1 VKLILTEDVPNLGS
15 LGDTIDV
22 KSGYGRNYLLPKGI
36 ALLATGRVSKEL
48 QHRIQH
54 LNKLREGKIELAHEQ
69 AEKLKTVKIEVV
81 RKSGPGGR
89 LYGSVTNRDLKELLK
104 EKEFDVER
112 RSIQLNSPI
121 RNIGLHEFT
130 VRVHSE
136 VSVNMQIKVTG
147 DSDESAVQTAAVDEP
162 KDKNTDEKI
171 VDSEELEKLEKLEE
185 LEELEEFER
194 LEEFEGLEELDKLE
208 ELEEH

>member
-1 VKLILTEDVPNLGS
+1 MKLILTEDVPNLGS

-54 LNKLREGKIELAHEQ
+54 LNKLREGKIELANEQ
-69 AEKLKTVKIEVV
+69 AEKLKTVKLEVV
-81 RKSGPGGR
+81 RKSGPGGK
-89 LYGSVTNRDLKELLK
+89 LFGSVTNRDLKELLK

-112 RSIQLNSPI
+112 RSILLNSPI

-136 VSVNMQIKVTG
+136 VSVNMQIKVAG
-147 DSDESAVQTAAVDEP
+147 DSDESAVKTVAVDEP
-162 KDKNTDEKI
+162 KDKNADEKN
-171 VDSEELEKLEKLEE
+171 VDSEELEKLEE
-185 LEELEEFER
+185 L
-194 LEEFEGLEELDKLE
+194 EGLEEHETDE
-208 ELEEH
+208 

>member
-1 VKLILTEDVPNLGS
+1 MKLILTEDVPNLGS

-69 AEKLKTVKIEVV
+69 AEKLKTVKLEVV

-89 LYGSVTNRDLKELLK
+89 LFGSVTNRDLKELLK

-147 DSDESAVQTAAVDEP
+147 DSDESAVKTVAVDEL
-162 KDKNTDEKI
+162 KDKNADEKNI
-171 VDSEELEKLEKLEE
+171 DSEELEELEKLEE
-185 LEELEEFER
+185 LEEHETDE
-194 LEEFEGLEELDKLE
+194 
-208 ELEEH
+208 

>member
-22 KSGYGRNYLLPKGI
+22 KSGFGRNYLLPKGI

-89 LYGSVTNRDLKELLK
+89 LFGSVTNRDLKELLK

-136 VSVNMQIKVTG
+136 VSINMQIKVTG
-147 DSDESAVQTAAVDEP
+147 DSDESAVKTAAVDEP
-162 KDKNTDEKI
+162 KDKNADEKN
-171 VDSEELEKLEKLEE
+171 VDSEELEEIEKLEE
-185 LEELEEFER
+185 LEELEE
-194 LEEFEGLEELDKLE
+194 
-208 ELEEH
+208 H

>member
-22 KSGYGRNYLLPKGI
+22 KSGFGRNYLLPKGI

-69 AEKLKTVKIEVV
+69 AEKLKTVKLEVV

-89 LYGSVTNRDLKELLK
+89 LFGSVTNRDLKELLK

-147 DSDESAVQTAAVDEP
+147 DSDESAVKTAAVDEP
-162 KDKNTDEKI
+162 KDKNADEKN
-171 VDSEELEKLEKLEE
+171 VDSEEHEKLEELEELEELEKLEE
-185 LEELEEFER
+185 LEELEE
-194 LEEFEGLEELDKLE
+194 L
-208 ELEEH
+208 

>member
-1 VKLILTEDVPNLGS
+1 MKLILTEDVPNLGS

-22 KSGYGRNYLLPKGI
+22 KSGFGRNYLLPKGI

-89 LYGSVTNRDLKELLK
+89 LFGSVTNRDLKELLK

-147 DSDESAVQTAAVDEP
+147 DSDESAVKTAAVDES
-162 KDKNTDEKI
+162 KDKNADEKN
-171 VDSEELEKLEKLEE
+171 VDSEELEELEKLEDLE
-185 LEELEEFER
+185 DLEEV
-194 LEEFEGLEELDKLE
+194 
-208 ELEEH
+208 EEHETDE

>member
-1 VKLILTEDVPNLGS
+1 MKLILTEDVPNLGS

-54 LNKLREGKIELAHEQ
+54 LNKLREGKIELANEQ
-69 AEKLKTVKIEVV
+69 AEKLKTVKLEVV
-81 RKSGPGGR
+81 RKSGPGGK
-89 LYGSVTNRDLKELLK
+89 LFGSVTNRDLKELLK

-112 RSIQLNSPI
+112 RSILLNSPI

-136 VSVNMQIKVTG
+136 VSVNIQIKVTG
-147 DSDESAVQTAAVDEP
+147 DSDESAVKTVAVDEP
-162 KDKNTDEKI
+162 KDKNADEKN
-171 VDSEELEKLEKLEE
+171 VDSEELEKLEE
-185 LEELEEFER
+185 L
-194 LEEFEGLEELDKLE
+194 EGLEEHETDE
-208 ELEEH
+208 

>member
-1 VKLILTEDVPNLGS
+1 MKLILTEDVPNLGS

-89 LYGSVTNRDLKELLK
+89 LFGSVTNRDLKELLK

-147 DSDESAVQTAAVDEP
+147 DSDESAVKTVAVDEP
-162 KDKNTDEKI
+162 KDKNADEKN
-171 VDSEELEKLEKLEE
+171 VDSEELEELEELEKLEKLEE
-185 LEELEEFER
+185 LEDHETDE
-194 LEEFEGLEELDKLE
+194 
-208 ELEEH
+208 

>member
-22 KSGYGRNYLLPKGI
+22 KSGFGRNYLLPKGI

-69 AEKLKTVKIEVV
+69 AEKLKTVKLEVV

-89 LYGSVTNRDLKELLK
+89 LFGSVTNRDLKELLK

-147 DSDESAVQTAAVDEP
+147 DSDEPAVKTVAVDEL
-162 KDKNTDEKI
+162 KDKNADEKNI
-171 VDSEELEKLEKLEE
+171 DSEELEELEKLEE
-185 LEELEEFER
+185 LEELEEHETD
-194 LEEFEGLEELDKLE
+194 E
-208 ELEEH
+208 

>member
-1 VKLILTEDVPNLGS
+1 MKLILTEDVPNLGS

-69 AEKLKTVKIEVV
+69 AEKLKTVKLEVV

-89 LYGSVTNRDLKELLK
+89 LFGSVTNRDLKELLK

-147 DSDESAVQTAAVDEP
+147 DSNESAVKTAAVDEP
-162 KDKNTDEKI
+162 KDKSADEKN
-171 VDSEELEKLEKLEE
+171 VDSEELEKLEE
-185 LEELEEFER
+185 LEELEE
-194 LEEFEGLEELDKLE
+194 LEKLE
-208 ELEEH
+208 EQKTDE

>member
-1 VKLILTEDVPNLGS
+1 MKLILTEDVPNLGS

-54 LNKLREGKIELAHEQ
+54 LNKLREGKIELANEQ
-69 AEKLKTVKIEVV
+69 AEKLKTVKLEVV
-81 RKSGPGGR
+81 RKSGPGGK
-89 LYGSVTNRDLKELLK
+89 LFGSVTNRDLKELLK

-112 RSIQLNSPI
+112 RSILLNSPI

-136 VSVNMQIKVTG
+136 VSVNIQIKVTG
-147 DSDESAVQTAAVDEP
+147 DSDESAIKTVAVDEP
-162 KDKNTDEKI
+162 KDKNADEKN
-171 VDSEELEKLEKLEE
+171 VDSEELEKLEE
-185 LEELEEFER
+185 L
-194 LEEFEGLEELDKLE
+194 EGLEEHETDE
-208 ELEEH
+208 

>member
-1 VKLILTEDVPNLGS
+1 MKLILTEDVPNLGS

-89 LYGSVTNRDLKELLK
+89 LFGSVTNRDLKELLK

-147 DSDESAVQTAAVDEP
+147 DSDESAVKTVAVDEL
-162 KDKNTDEKI
+162 KDKNDDEI
-171 VDSEELEKLEKLEE
+171 NVDSEEIEELKKLEE
-185 LEELEEFER
+185 LEKHETDE
-194 LEEFEGLEELDKLE
+194 
-208 ELEEH
+208 

>member
-54 LNKLREGKIELAHEQ
+54 LNKLREGKIELANEQ
-69 AEKLKTVKIEVV
+69 AEKLKTVKLEVV
-81 RKSGPGGR
+81 RKSGPGGK
-89 LYGSVTNRDLKELLK
+89 LFGSVTNRDLKELLK

-136 VSVNMQIKVTG
+136 VSVNIQIKVTG
-147 DSDESAVQTAAVDEP
+147 DSDESAVKTVAVDEP
-162 KDKNTDEKI
+162 KDKNADEKN
-171 VDSEELEKLEKLEE
+171 VDSEELEKLEE
-185 LEELEEFER
+185 L
-194 LEEFEGLEELDKLE
+194 EGLEEHETDE
-208 ELEEH
+208 

>member
-89 LYGSVTNRDLKELLK
+89 LFGSVTNRDLKELLK

-147 DSDESAVQTAAVDEP
+147 DSDESAVKTFAVDEL
-162 KDKNTDEKI
+162 KDKNADEKNI
-171 VDSEELEKLEKLEE
+171 DSEELEELEKLEE
-185 LEELEEFER
+185 LEELEK
-194 LEEFEGLEELDKLE
+194 LEELEELEKLE
-208 ELEEH
+208 ELEEHETDE

>member
-1 VKLILTEDVPNLGS
+1 MKLILTEDVPNLGS

-54 LNKLREGKIELAHEQ
+54 LNKLREGKIELANEQ
-69 AEKLKTVKIEVV
+69 AEKLKTVKLEVV

-89 LYGSVTNRDLKELLK
+89 LFGSVTNRDLKELLK

-112 RSIQLNSPI
+112 RSILLNSPI

-147 DSDESAVQTAAVDEP
+147 DSDESAVKTVAVDEP
-162 KDKNTDEKI
+162 KDKNADEKN
-171 VDSEELEKLEKLEE
+171 VDSEEIEEIEKLEE
-185 LEELEEFER
+185 LEGL
-194 LEEFEGLEELDKLE
+194 EGLEEHETDE
-208 ELEEH
+208 

>member
-1 VKLILTEDVPNLGS
+1 MKLILTEDVPNLGS

-69 AEKLKTVKIEVV
+69 AEKLKTVKLEVV

-89 LYGSVTNRDLKELLK
+89 LFGSVTNRDLKELLK

-147 DSDESAVQTAAVDEP
+147 DSDESAVKTAAVDEP
-162 KDKNTDEKI
+162 KDKNADEKN
-171 VDSEELEKLEKLEE
+171 VDSEELEKLEE
-185 LEELEEFER
+185 L
-194 LEEFEGLEELDKLE
+194 EGLEEHETDE
-208 ELEEH
+208 

>member
-22 KSGYGRNYLLPKGI
+22 KSGFGRNYLLPKGI

-89 LYGSVTNRDLKELLK
+89 LFGSVTNRDLKELLK

-147 DSDESAVQTAAVDEP
+147 DSDESAVKTAAVDEP
-162 KDKNTDEKI
+162 KDKNADEKN
-171 VDSEELEKLEKLEE
+171 VDSEELEELEKLEE
-185 LEELEEFER
+185 LEEHETDE
-194 LEEFEGLEELDKLE
+194 
-208 ELEEH
+208 

>member
-89 LYGSVTNRDLKELLK
+89 LFGSVTNRDLKELLK

-147 DSDESAVQTAAVDEP
+147 DSDEPAVKTVAVDEL
-162 KDKNTDEKI
+162 KDKNADEKNI
-171 VDSEELEKLEKLEE
+171 DSEELEELEKLEE
-185 LEELEEFER
+185 LEELEEHETD
-194 LEEFEGLEELDKLE
+194 E
-208 ELEEH
+208 

>member
-54 LNKLREGKIELAHEQ
+54 LNKLREGKIELAHKQ

-89 LYGSVTNRDLKELLK
+89 LFGSVTNRDLKELLK
-104 EKEFDVER
+104 EKDFDVER
-112 RSIQLNSPI
+112 RTIQLNSPI

-147 DSDESAVQTAAVDEP
+147 DSDESAVKTAAVDEP
-162 KDKNTDEKI
+162 KDKNADEKN
-171 VDSEELEKLEKLEE
+171 VDSEELEKLEE
-185 LEELEEFER
+185 LEELEEHETD
-194 LEEFEGLEELDKLE
+194 E
-208 ELEEH
+208 

>member
-1 VKLILTEDVPNLGS
+1 MKLILTEDVPNLGS

-69 AEKLKTVKIEVV
+69 AEKLKTVKLEVI

-89 LYGSVTNRDLKELLK
+89 LFGSVTNRDLKDLLK

-112 RSIQLNSPI
+112 RSILLNSPI

-147 DSDESAVQTAAVDEP
+147 DSDESAVKTVAVDEP
-162 KDKNTDEKI
+162 KDKNADEKN
-171 VDSEELEKLEKLEE
+171 VDSEELEKLEE
-185 LEELEEFER
+185 L
-194 LEEFEGLEELDKLE
+194 EGLEEHE
-208 ELEEH
+208 TVE

>member
-1 VKLILTEDVPNLGS
+1 MKLILTEDVPNLGS

-54 LNKLREGKIELAHEQ
+54 LNKLREGKIELANEQ
-69 AEKLKTVKIEVV
+69 AEKLKTVKLEVV

-89 LYGSVTNRDLKELLK
+89 LFGSVTNRDLKELLK

-112 RSIQLNSPI
+112 RSILLNSPI

-147 DSDESAVQTAAVDEP
+147 DSDESAVKTVAVDEP
-162 KDKNTDEKI
+162 KDKNADEKS
-171 VDSEELEKLEKLEE
+171 VDSEELEKLEE
-185 LEELEEFER
+185 L
-194 LEEFEGLEELDKLE
+194 EGLEEHETDE
-208 ELEEH
+208 

>member
-1 VKLILTEDVPNLGS
+1 MKLILTEDVPNLGS

-89 LYGSVTNRDLKELLK
+89 LFGSVTNRDLKELLK

-147 DSDESAVQTAAVDEP
+147 DSDESAVKTVAVDEL
-162 KDKNTDEKI
+162 KDKNADEKNI
-171 VDSEELEKLEKLEE
+171 DSEELEELEKLEE

>member
-22 KSGYGRNYLLPKGI
+22 KSGFGRNYLLPKGI

-69 AEKLKTVKIEVV
+69 AEKLKTVKLEVV

-89 LYGSVTNRDLKELLK
+89 LFGSVTNRDLKELLK

-147 DSDESAVQTAAVDEP
+147 DSDESAVKTAAVDEP
-162 KDKNTDEKI
+162 KDKNADEKN
-171 VDSEELEKLEKLEE
+171 VDSEELEKLEE
-185 LEELEEFER
+185 LEELEEHETD
-194 LEEFEGLEELDKLE
+194 E
-208 ELEEH
+208 

>member
-69 AEKLKTVKIEVV
+69 AEKLKTVKLEVV

-89 LYGSVTNRDLKELLK
+89 LFGSVTNRDLKELLK

-147 DSDESAVQTAAVDEP
+147 DSDESAVKTVAVDEP
-162 KDKNTDEKI
+162 KDKNADEKN
-171 VDSEELEKLEKLEE
+171 VDSEELEELEKLEE
-185 LEELEEFER
+185 LEEHETDE
-194 LEEFEGLEELDKLE
+194 
-208 ELEEH
+208 

>member
-89 LYGSVTNRDLKELLK
+89 LFGSVTNRDLKELLK

-147 DSDESAVQTAAVDEP
+147 DSDESAVKTAAVDEP
-162 KDKNTDEKI
+162 KDKIADEKN
-171 VDSEELEKLEKLEE
+171 VDSEELEELEKLEE
-185 LEELEEFER
+185 LEEHETDE
-194 LEEFEGLEELDKLE
+194 
-208 ELEEH
+208 

>member
-1 VKLILTEDVPNLGS
+1 MKLILTEDVPNLGS

-48 QHRIQH
+48 QHQIQH
-54 LNKLREGKIELAHEQ
+54 LNKLREGKIELANEQ
-69 AEKLKTVKIEVV
+69 AEKLKTVKLEVV

-89 LYGSVTNRDLKELLK
+89 LFGSVTNRDLKELLK

-112 RSIQLNSPI
+112 RSILLNSPI

-147 DSDESAVQTAAVDEP
+147 DSDESAVKTVAVDEP
-162 KDKNTDEKI
+162 KDKNADEKN
-171 VDSEELEKLEKLEE
+171 VDSEELEKLEE
-185 LEELEEFER
+185 LEGL
-194 LEEFEGLEELDKLE
+194 EGLEEHETDE
-208 ELEEH
+208 

>member
-1 VKLILTEDVPNLGS
+1 MKLILTEDVPNLGS

-89 LYGSVTNRDLKELLK
+89 LFGSVTNRDLKELLK

-112 RSIQLNSPI
+112 RSILLNSPI

-136 VSVNMQIKVTG
+136 VSVNIQIKVTG
-147 DSDESAVQTAAVDEP
+147 DSDESAVKTVAVDEP
-162 KDKNTDEKI
+162 KDKNADEKN
-171 VDSEELEKLEKLEE
+171 VDSEELEKLEE
-185 LEELEEFER
+185 LEGL
-194 LEEFEGLEELDKLE
+194 EGLEEHETDE
-208 ELEEH
+208 

>member
-54 LNKLREGKIELAHEQ
+54 LNKLREGKIELAHEL

-89 LYGSVTNRDLKELLK
+89 LFGSVTNRDLKELLK

-147 DSDESAVQTAAVDEP
+147 DSDESAVKTVAVDEL
-162 KDKNTDEKI
+162 KDKNADEKN
-171 VDSEELEKLEKLEE
+171 VDSEELEELEKLEE
-185 LEELEEFER
+185 LEEHETDE
-194 LEEFEGLEELDKLE
+194 
-208 ELEEH
+208 

>member
-89 LYGSVTNRDLKELLK
+89 LFGSVTNRDLKELLK

-147 DSDESAVQTAAVDEP
+147 DSDETAVKTVAVDEP
-162 KDKNTDEKI
+162 KDKNADEKN
-171 VDSEELEKLEKLEE
+171 VDSEELEELEKLEE
-185 LEELEEFER
+185 LEEHETDE
-194 LEEFEGLEELDKLE
+194 
-208 ELEEH
+208 

>member
-1 VKLILTEDVPNLGS
+1 MKLILTEDVPNLGS

-54 LNKLREGKIELAHEQ
+54 LNKLREGKIERAYEQ
-69 AEKLKTVKIEVV
+69 AEKLKTVKLEVV

-89 LYGSVTNRDLKELLK
+89 LFGSVTNRDLKELLK

-147 DSDESAVQTAAVDEP
+147 DSNESVVKTAAVEEP
-162 KDKNTDEKI
+162 KDNNADEKT
-171 VDSEELEKLEKLEE
+171 VDSEELEELEKLEE
-185 LEELEEFER
+185 LEELEEHETD
-194 LEEFEGLEELDKLE
+194 E
-208 ELEEH
+208 

>member
-89 LYGSVTNRDLKELLK
+89 LFGSVTNRDLKELLK

-147 DSDESAVQTAAVDEP
+147 DSDEPAVKTVAVDEL
-162 KDKNTDEKI
+162 KDKNADEKNI
-171 VDSEELEKLEKLEE
+171 DSEELEELEKLEE
-185 LEELEEFER
+185 LEEHETDE
-194 LEEFEGLEELDKLE
+194 
-208 ELEEH
+208 

>member
-1 VKLILTEDVPNLGS
+1 MKLILTEDVPNLGS

-36 ALLATGRVSKEL
+36 ALLATGRDSKEL

-69 AEKLKTVKIEVV
+69 AEKLKTVKLEVV

-89 LYGSVTNRDLKELLK
+89 LFGSVTNRDLKELLK

-121 RNIGLHEFT
+121 RNIGIHGFT

-147 DSDESAVQTAAVDEP
+147 DTDESAVKTAAVNKP
-162 KDKNTDEKI
+162 KDKNADEKN
-171 VDSEELEKLEKLEE
+171 VVSEELEE
-185 LEELEEFER
+185 
-194 LEEFEGLEELDKLE
+194 LEELDKLE
-208 ELEEH
+208 ELEEHETDG

>member
-1 VKLILTEDVPNLGS
+1 MKLILTEDVPNLGS

-69 AEKLKTVKIEVV
+69 AEKLKTVKLEVI

-89 LYGSVTNRDLKELLK
+89 LFGSVTNRDLKDLLK

-147 DSDESAVQTAAVDEP
+147 DSDESAVKTVAVDEL
-162 KDKNTDEKI
+162 KDKNADEKNI
-171 VDSEELEKLEKLEE
+171 DSEELEELEELEKLEE
-185 LEELEEFER
+185 LEENETDE
-194 LEEFEGLEELDKLE
+194 
-208 ELEEH
+208 

>member
-1 VKLILTEDVPNLGS
+1 MKLILTEDVPNLGS

-36 ALLATGRVSKEL
+36 ALLATGKVSKEL

-54 LNKLREGKIELAHEQ
+54 LNKLREGKIELANEQ
-69 AEKLKTVKIEVV
+69 AEKLKTVKLEVI

-89 LYGSVTNRDLKELLK
+89 LFGSVTNRDLKDLLK

-112 RSIQLNSPI
+112 RSILLNSPI

-147 DSDESAVQTAAVDEP
+147 DSDESAVKTVAVDEP
-162 KDKNTDEKI
+162 KDKNADEKN
-171 VDSEELEKLEKLEE
+171 VDSEELEKLEE
-185 LEELEEFER
+185 L
-194 LEEFEGLEELDKLE
+194 EGLEEHETDE
-208 ELEEH
+208 

>member
-69 AEKLKTVKIEVV
+69 AEKLKTVKLEVI

-89 LYGSVTNRDLKELLK
+89 LFGSVTNRDLKDLLK

-136 VSVNMQIKVTG
+136 VSVNIQIKVTG
-147 DSDESAVQTAAVDEP
+147 DSDESAVKTVAVDEP
-162 KDKNTDEKI
+162 KDKNADEKN
-171 VDSEELEKLEKLEE
+171 VDSEELEKLEE
-185 LEELEEFER
+185 L
-194 LEEFEGLEELDKLE
+194 EGLEEHETDE
-208 ELEEH
+208 

>member
-89 LYGSVTNRDLKELLK
+89 LFGSVTNRDLKELLK

-147 DSDESAVQTAAVDEP
+147 DSDESAVKTAAVDEP
-162 KDKNTDEKI
+162 KDKNADEKN
-171 VDSEELEKLEKLEE
+171 VDSEELEELEKLEE
-185 LEELEEFER
+185 LEEHETDE
-194 LEEFEGLEELDKLE
+194 
-208 ELEEH
+208 

>member
-1 VKLILTEDVPNLGS
+1 MKLILTEDVPNLGS

-69 AEKLKTVKIEVV
+69 AEKLKTVKLEVI

-89 LYGSVTNRDLKELLK
+89 LFGSVTNRDLKELLK

-112 RSIQLNSPI
+112 RSILLNSPI

-136 VSVNMQIKVTG
+136 VSVNIQIKVTG
-147 DSDESAVQTAAVDEP
+147 DSDEPAVKTVAVDEL
-162 KDKNTDEKI
+162 KDKNADEKNI
-171 VDSEELEKLEKLEE
+171 DSEELEELEKLEE
-185 LEELEEFER
+185 LEELEEHETD
-194 LEEFEGLEELDKLE
+194 E
-208 ELEEH
+208 

>member
-1 VKLILTEDVPNLGS
+1 MKLILTEDVPNLGS

-69 AEKLKTVKIEVV
+69 AEKLKTVKLEVI

-89 LYGSVTNRDLKELLK
+89 LFGSVTNRDLKDLLK

-112 RSIQLNSPI
+112 RSILLNSPI

-147 DSDESAVQTAAVDEP
+147 DSDESAVKTVAVDEL
-162 KDKNTDEKI
+162 KDKNADEKN
-171 VDSEELEKLEKLEE
+171 VDSEELEKLEE
-185 LEELEEFER
+185 L
-194 LEEFEGLEELDKLE
+194 EGLEEHETDE
-208 ELEEH
+208 

>member
-1 VKLILTEDVPNLGS
+1 MKLILTEDVPNLGS

-89 LYGSVTNRDLKELLK
+89 LFGSVTNRDLKELLK

-112 RSIQLNSPI
+112 RSILLNSPI

-136 VSVNMQIKVTG
+136 VSVNIQIKVTG
-147 DSDESAVQTAAVDEP
+147 DSDESAVKTVAVDEP
-162 KDKNTDEKI
+162 KDKNADEKN
-171 VDSEELEKLEKLEE
+171 VDSEELEKLEE
-185 LEELEEFER
+185 L
-194 LEEFEGLEELDKLE
+194 EGLEEHETDE
-208 ELEEH
+208 

>member
-1 VKLILTEDVPNLGS
+1 MKLILTEDVPNLGS

-54 LNKLREGKIELAHEQ
+54 LNKLRVGKIELAHEQ
-69 AEKLKTVKIEVV
+69 AEKLKTVKLEVV

-89 LYGSVTNRDLKELLK
+89 LFGSVTNRDLKELLK

-147 DSDESAVQTAAVDEP
+147 DSDESAVKTAAVDEP
-162 KDKNTDEKI
+162 KDKNADEKN
-171 VDSEELEKLEKLEE
+171 VDSEELEKLEE
-185 LEELEEFER
+185 LEELEEYKT
-194 LEEFEGLEELDKLE
+194 EE
-208 ELEEH
+208 

>member
-1 VKLILTEDVPNLGS
+1 MKLILTEDVPNLGS

-69 AEKLKTVKIEVV
+69 AEKLKTVKLEVI

-89 LYGSVTNRDLKELLK
+89 LFGSVTNRDLKDLLK

-112 RSIQLNSPI
+112 RSILLNSPI

-147 DSDESAVQTAAVDEP
+147 DSDDSAVKTVAVDEP
-162 KDKNTDEKI
+162 KDKNADEKN
-171 VDSEELEKLEKLEE
+171 VDSEELEKLEE
-185 LEELEEFER
+185 L
-194 LEEFEGLEELDKLE
+194 EGLEEHETDE
-208 ELEEH
+208 